1 MTWTHIPAQ
10 DDMFAVVDQVRR
22 LGLGGA
28 ITTKKMLKLLRGGH
42 ILVRRLIYFVGH
54 FASAIRHVVQVSCR
68 TCIS

>member
-28 ITTKKMLKLLRGGH
+28 ITTRKILKLVRGGSL
-42 ILVRRLIYFVGH
+42 LVCQLVYSIVNFSSHGVL
-54 FASAIRHVVQVSCR
+54 ASCR
-68 TCIS
+68 A